1 MVWFLLT
8 QLRLYFLGSIYVFC
22 EPYILLNYI
31 PIFLLFCSVWVPQI
45 ITNTLYGYK
54 DGPGLR
60 YAIVT
65 SAHCAGLPL
74 YFKVT
79 TKNFMMLKPDYLF
92 AGSMV
97 FWITIQILCL
107 QIQKTNPRFLL
118 TKGMRAYMLQGFYR
132 YEKTFDEEALI
143 SNGSYYSNLSQLR
156 DLPLPL
162 KQQEK

>member
-1 MVWFLLT
+1 MAWFLLT

-54 DGPGLR
+54 DGPGLS

-118 TKGMRAYMLQGFYR
+118 TKGMRAYML
-132 YEKTFDEEALI
+132 
-143 SNGSYYSNLSQLR
+143 
-156 DLPLPL
+156 
-162 KQQEK
+162 